1 MEDNNRKL
9 SSDESSLMSINELL
23 KNNDQYLLNIIHDLR
38 SHLNVITSAAQFMEH
53 NYKDDK
59 NLKCIEIIKRNSF
72 KMLKLI
78 NNLIDSNKI
87 KNNYYKLNKKN
98 IDIVPMIENT
108 ISCIEKFAS
117 ERNINLI
124 FDTNEEE
131 CIMAIDPEAIDR
143 VIMNLLSNAIK
154 FSNENSNIYINLV
167 VKDKE
172 IELSFKDEGCGIS
185 KEEKERIFDRFYQG
199 KNNDNIEGSGI
210 GLNLCMLFVKAH
222 DGKIFLESEINKGSI
237 FTVILPRKIE
247 DHIETVK
254 EEGNLINK
262 NQAVEIE
269 FSDTYKFKIYFYVDI
284 LISLC

>member
-38 SHLNVITSAAQFMEH
+38 SHLNVITSAVQFMEH

-59 NLKCIEIIKRNSF
+59 NLKYIEIIKRNSF

-269 FSDTYKFKIYFYVDI
+269 FSDTYKF
-284 LISLC
+284 

>member
-23 KNNDQYLLNIIHDLR
+23 KNNDQYLLNITHDLR

-143 VIMNLLSNAIK
+143 VVMNLLSNAIK

-269 FSDTYKFKIYFYVDI
+269 FSDTYKF
-284 LISLC
+284 

>member
-108 ISCIEKFAS
+108 ISCKEKFAS

-269 FSDTYKFKIYFYVDI
+269 FSDTYKF
-284 LISLC
+284 

>member
-237 FTVILPRKIE
+237 FTIILPRKIE
-247 DHIETVK
+247 EHIETVK

-269 FSDTYKFKIYFYVDI
+269 FSDTYKF
-284 LISLC
+284 

>member
-222 DGKIFLESEINKGSI
+222 DGKIFLESEINKGSK

-269 FSDTYKFKIYFYVDI
+269 FSDTYKF
-284 LISLC
+284 

>member
-59 NLKCIEIIKRNSF
+59 NLKYIEIIKRNSF

-247 DHIETVK
+247 EHIETVK

-269 FSDTYKFKIYFYVDI
+269 FSDTYKF
-284 LISLC
+284 

>member
-59 NLKCIEIIKRNSF
+59 SLKYIEIIKRNSF

-185 KEEKERIFDRFYQG
+185 KEEKERIFDRFYKG

-222 DGKIFLESEINKGSI
+222 DGKIFL
-237 FTVILPRKIE
+237 
-247 DHIETVK
+247 
-254 EEGNLINK
+254 
-262 NQAVEIE
+262 
-269 FSDTYKFKIYFYVDI
+269 
-284 LISLC
+284 

>member
-269 FSDTYKFKIYFYVDI
+269 FSDTYKF
-284 LISLC
+284 

>member
-143 VIMNLLSNAIK
+143 VVMNLLSNAIK
-154 FSNENSNIYINLV
+154 FSNENSEIYINLL

-185 KEEKERIFDRFYQG
+185 KEEKERVFERFYQG

-222 DGKIFLESEINKGSI
+222 GGKLLLESEINKGSI

-247 DHIETVK
+247 ENIETIK
-254 EEGNLINK
+254 EGSNLINK
-262 NQAVEIE
+262 NQEIEIE
-269 FSDTYKFKIYFYVDI
+269 FSDTYK
-284 LISLC
+284 L

>member
-154 FSNENSNIYINLV
+154 FSNENSEIYINLL

-172 IELSFKDEGCGIS
+172 IVTD
-185 KEEKERIFDRFYQG
+185 
-199 KNNDNIEGSGI
+199 
-210 GLNLCMLFVKAH
+210 
-222 DGKIFLESEINKGSI
+222 
-237 FTVILPRKIE
+237 
-247 DHIETVK
+247 
-254 EEGNLINK
+254 
-262 NQAVEIE
+262 
-269 FSDTYKFKIYFYVDI
+269 
-284 LISLC
+284 

>member
-254 EEGNLINK
+254 EEGNLINT

-269 FSDTYKFKIYFYVDI
+269 FSDTYKF
-284 LISLC
+284 

>member
-59 NLKCIEIIKRNSF
+59 NLKYIEIIKRNSF

-185 KEEKERIFDRFYQG
+185 EEEKERIFDRFYQG

-269 FSDTYKFKIYFYVDI
+269 FSDTYKF
-284 LISLC
+284 

>member
-9 SSDESSLMSINELL
+9 SSDESSLMSINELF

-53 NYKDDK
+53 NTYKGDN
-59 NLKCIEIIKRNSF
+59 NLKYIEIIKRNSF

-269 FSDTYKFKIYFYVDI
+269 FSDTYKF
-284 LISLC
+284 

>member
-23 KNNDQYLLNIIHDLR
+23 ENNDQYLLNIIHDLR

-269 FSDTYKFKIYFYVDI
+269 FSDTYKF
-284 LISLC
+284 

>member
-1 MEDNNRKL
+1 MKDNNKML
-9 SSDESSLMSINELL
+9 SNDESNLMSINELP
-23 KNNDQYLLNIIHDLR
+23 KNNDQFLLNIIHDLR
-38 SHLNVITSAAQFMEH
+38 SYLNVITSAAQFMEH
-53 NYKDDK
+53 NTYKGDN
-59 NLKCIEIIKRNSF
+59 NLKYIEIIKRNSF

-98 IDIVPMIENT
+98 IDIVPMLENT
-108 ISCIEKFAS
+108 ISCVEKFAS
-117 ERNINLI
+117 ERNIRLV

-143 VIMNLLSNAIK
+143 VVMNLLSNAIK
-154 FSNENSNIYINLV
+154 FSNENSEIYINLL

-172 IELSFKDEGCGIS
+172 IEVSFKDEGCGIS
-185 KEEKERIFDRFYQG
+185 KEEKERVFERFYQG

-222 DGKIFLESEINKGSI
+222 GGQILLESEINKGSI

-247 DHIETVK
+247 ENIETIK
-254 EEGNLINK
+254 EGSNLINK
-262 NQAVEIE
+262 NQEIEIE
-269 FSDTYKFKIYFYVDI
+269 FSDTYK
-284 LISLC
+284 L

>member
-59 NLKCIEIIKRNSF
+59 NLKCIEIIKRNRF

-154 FSNENSNIYINLV
+154 FSNENSYIYINLV

-269 FSDTYKFKIYFYVDI
+269 FSDTYKF
-284 LISLC
+284 

>member
-38 SHLNVITSAAQFMEH
+38 SHLNVITSSAQFMEH

-59 NLKCIEIIKRNSF
+59 NIKYIEIIKRNSF

-185 KEEKERIFDRFYQG
+185 KEEKERIFDRFYKG

-247 DHIETVK
+247 EHIETVK

-262 NQAVEIE
+262 NQEVEIE
-269 FSDTYKFKIYFYVDI
+269 FSDTYKF
-284 LISLC
+284 

>member
-59 NLKCIEIIKRNSF
+59 NIKYIEIIKRNSF

-108 ISCIEKFAS
+108 ISCIEKFAL

-185 KEEKERIFDRFYQG
+185 KEEKERIFDRFYKG

-247 DHIETVK
+247 EHIETVK

-262 NQAVEIE
+262 NQEVEIE
-269 FSDTYKFKIYFYVDI
+269 FSDTYKF
-284 LISLC
+284 

>member
-59 NLKCIEIIKRNSF
+59 NLKYIEIIKRNSF

-98 IDIVPMIENT
+98 LDIVPMIENT

-117 ERNINLI
+117 EININLI
-124 FDTNEEE
+124 IDTNEEE

-269 FSDTYKFKIYFYVDI
+269 FSDTYKF
-284 LISLC
+284 

>member
-53 NYKDDK
+53 NTYKGDN
-59 NLKCIEIIKRNSF
+59 NLKYIEIIKRNSF

-98 IDIVPMIENT
+98 IDIVPMLENT
-108 ISCIEKFAS
+108 ISCVEKFAS
-117 ERNINLI
+117 ERNIRLV

-143 VIMNLLSNAIK
+143 VVMNLLSNAIK
-154 FSNENSNIYINLV
+154 FSNENSEIYINLL

-185 KEEKERIFDRFYQG
+185 KEEKERVFERFYQG

-210 GLNLCMLFVKAH
+210 GLNLCMLFVKVH
-222 DGKIFLESEINKGSI
+222 GGKLLLESEINKGSI

-247 DHIETVK
+247 ENIETIK
-254 EEGNLINK
+254 EGSNLINK
-262 NQAVEIE
+262 NQEIEIE
-269 FSDTYKFKIYFYVDI
+269 FSDTYK
-284 LISLC
+284 L

>member
-59 NLKCIEIIKRNSF
+59 NLKYIEIIKRNSF

-154 FSNENSNIYINLV
+154 FSKKNGTIKVSVEKKLDFIVINIKDNGIGIP
-167 VKDKE
+167 KDKVDF
-172 IELSFKDEGCGIS
+172 IFGSFNQIDKSLTRLAEGMGMGLCIAKKLADIQGLYLNVESEENKGSQFKILIKNTKNSFLDVKYKKDIHIS
-185 KEEKERIFDRFYQG
+185 KE
-199 KNNDNIEGSGI
+199 
-210 GLNLCMLFVKAH
+210 FV
-222 DGKIFLESEINKGSI
+222 DI
-237 FTVILPRKIE
+237 
-247 DHIETVK
+247 
-254 EEGNLINK
+254 
-262 NQAVEIE
+262 Q
-269 FSDTYKFKIYFYVDI
+269 FSDIY
-284 LISLC
+284 LN

>member
-59 NLKCIEIIKRNSF
+59 NIKYIEIIKRNSF

-185 KEEKERIFDRFYQG
+185 KEEKERIFDRFYKG

-262 NQAVEIE
+262 NQEVEIE
-269 FSDTYKFKIYFYVDI
+269 FSDTYKF
-284 LISLC
+284 

>member
-23 KNNDQYLLNIIHDLR
+23 ENNDQYLLNIIHDLR

-59 NLKCIEIIKRNSF
+59 NLKYIEIIKRNSF

-247 DHIETVK
+247 EHIETVK

-269 FSDTYKFKIYFYVDI
+269 FSDTYKF
-284 LISLC
+284 

>member
-98 IDIVPMIENT
+98 IDIVPMLENT
-108 ISCIEKFAS
+108 ISCVEKFAS
-117 ERNINLI
+117 ERNIRLV

-143 VIMNLLSNAIK
+143 VVMNLLSNAIK
-154 FSNENSNIYINLV
+154 FSNENSEIYINLL

-185 KEEKERIFDRFYQG
+185 KEEKERVFERFYQG

-222 DGKIFLESEINKGSI
+222 GGKLLLESEINKGSI

-247 DHIETVK
+247 ENIETIK
-254 EEGNLINK
+254 EGSNLINK
-262 NQAVEIE
+262 NQEIEIE
-269 FSDTYKFKIYFYVDI
+269 FSDTYK
-284 LISLC
+284 L

>member
-59 NLKCIEIIKRNSF
+59 NIKYIEIIKRNSF

-185 KEEKERIFDRFYQG
+185 KEEKERIFDRFYKG

-247 DHIETVK
+247 EHIETVK

-262 NQAVEIE
+262 NQEVEIE
-269 FSDTYKFKIYFYVDI
+269 FSDTYKF
-284 LISLC
+284 

>member
-59 NLKCIEIIKRNSF
+59 NLKYIEIIKRNSF

-262 NQAVEIE
+262 NQAVEVE
-269 FSDTYKFKIYFYVDI
+269 FSDTYKF
-284 LISLC
+284 

>member
-185 KEEKERIFDRFYQG
+185 EEEKERIFDRFYQG

-269 FSDTYKFKIYFYVDI
+269 FSDTYK
-284 LISLC
+284 L